1 MENKQKKKTEKGID
15 EEQALVNPN
24 IPVTAEELKKIKRKH
39 LIIEIVLGVV
49 AAILIVLMV
58 LILVFV
64 KKK

>member
-1 MENKQKKKTEKGID
+1 MENKQKKKAEKGVD

-24 IPVTAEELKKIKRKH
+24 VPVTAEELKKIKRKH